1 MRGGGCD
8 GRDAEP
14 SGAAGPGRHAD
25 QAGRRLRLAG
35 WPRAGSLGKG
45 AAQPDGR
52 GVGGPGRGR
61 LRVPPPVDLHPAE
74 WSARP
79 GVLPRRARASADGGG
94 AAARGGLRGAAGGA
108 AGHGPHHP
116 AADVGPPPRRP
127 RRTGTA
133 PGRRRAG
140 RAVLDGGWWPR
151 SWDPVAELPG
161 LILALDGRFGPIRQV
176 LLNSGAWDHRFRRLA
191 VGARVVRMGWFT
203 SLDPALLIATTQRG
217 DQLDL
222 LVIPPGTAE
231 AAARAA
237 MARAA
242 DPADT
247 TRAPGILT
255 AIPAVP
261 DDAPDDD
268 VAPTLVWDN
277 EGGHLAEARIPRP
290 AGALSTARSR

>member
-1 MRGGGCD
+1 MTTKDIQR
-8 GRDAEP
+8 ATIVASSP
-14 SGAAGPGRHAD
+14 S
-25 QAGRRLRLAG
+25 
-35 WPRAGSLGKG
+35 S
-45 AAQPDGR
+45 
-52 GVGGPGRGR
+52 
-61 LRVPPPVDLHPAE
+61 
-74 WSARP
+74 
-79 GVLPRRARASADGGG
+79 
-94 AAARGGLRGAAGGA
+94 
-108 AGHGPHHP
+108 
-116 AADVGPPPRRP
+116 PPRLLL
-127 RRTGTA
+127 A
-133 PGRRRAG
+133 PVRAG